1 MDVPSSPSPLIGVL
15 ETVLYFEAG
24 QEDALERFY
33 TDVVGLGFMGRGRTS
48 LGFRV
53 GPGAVLLLF
62 EAAKSSVQ
70 DEPPPH
76 GATGKI
82 HTCFL
87 ASGADDYDAWKER
100 IAAQVEIIDEITWD
114 ESGLRSFYFD
124 DPAGNVLEI
133 AEGDLWVD

>member
-1 MDVPSSPSPLIGVL
+1 MDVPSSPSPLAGVL
-15 ETVLYFEAG
+15 ETVLYYEAG

-33 TDVVGLGFMGRGRTS
+33 TDVVGLESMGRGRWS
-48 LGFRV
+48 LGFRI
-53 GPGAVLLLF
+53 GGAVVLLF

-87 ASGADDYDAWKER
+87 ASGAEDYDAWKER
-100 IAAQVEIIDEITWD
+100 VASHVEIIDEIAWEHT
-114 ESGLRSFYFD
+114 GLRSFYFD

-133 AEGDLWVD
+133 AEGDLWV